1 MRAFPPTGA
10 TEIDHDDLGADAVF
24 PPPPRSTQSQLAT
37 IMNRLIPDVFRIPA
51 IRVSMIAIFTFGFAG
66 ATTTPY
72 RSVVGIRELGL
83 SNELYAA
90 LIFAAAAVNV
100 IVSILLGNL
109 ADRLGE
115 YRSMMLVAATFGV
128 VGYGA
133 VFFFPTQDM
142 FVLSALLLLPV
153 YGCLN
158 SLLFANVRAAAHGM
172 APADVATVNSGVRA
186 MISLSWVLVPGLT
199 GVLLSSSSTMLPAYL
214 FAAISCLVCVGLVGF
229 LLPRQSG
236 TDRAATHH
244 LSYLAALGQ
253 VISPKI
259 FSRITAIALISSTLH
274 VNDAIF
280 PLVVTGAA
288 RGTVADIGILVGI
301 VALLEVVFIIVW
313 SRLLRRISQLA
324 ALAAGALIYAVY
336 LLLLAFAHEP
346 WHVYALTLIS
356 GIGAASLISIPITYL
371 QDLIAERPGL
381 GSALISVNIF
391 LSAGLSALL
400 FAAGTAI
407 TSYSGT
413 AVVSALSGLLGIAW
427 LLFLDRRRC

>member
-1 MRAFPPTGA
+1 
-10 TEIDHDDLGADAVF
+10 
-24 PPPPRSTQSQLAT
+24 
-37 IMNRLIPDVFRIPA
+37 MNRLIPDVFRNPA

-72 RSVVGIRELGL
+72 RSVVGILELGL
-83 SNELYAA
+83 SNEVYSA

-100 IVSILLGNL
+100 IVSILFGNL

-115 YRSMMLVAATFGV
+115 YRTMMLVAATFGV

-133 VFFFPTQDM
+133 VYFFPTQGI

-153 YGCLN
+153 YGSLN
-158 SLLFANVRAAAHGM
+158 SLLFANVRAAARGM
-172 APADVATVNSGVRA
+172 APGEVATVNSGVRA
-186 MISLSWVLVPGLT
+186 MISLSWVVVPGLT
-199 GVLLSSSSTMLPAYL
+199 GVLLSSSPSMLPAYL
-214 FAAISCLVCVGLVGF
+214 FASMSCLVCLGLVGV

-236 TDRAATHH
+236 TDNAATHH

-253 VISPKI
+253 VISPRI
-259 FSRITAIALISSTLH
+259 ISRVMAVALISSTLH
-274 VNDAIF
+274 VNDAIL

-288 RGTVADIGILVGI
+288 HGTVADIGILVGI

-313 SRLLRRISQLA
+313 SRMLRIVGQLA
-324 ALAAGALIYAVY
+324 ALVLGALIYAVY
-336 LLLLAFAHEP
+336 LILLAFADQP

-371 QDLIAERPGL
+371 QDLIADRPGL

-391 LSAGLSALL
+391 LGAGLSAVL

-413 AVVSALSGLLGIAW
+413 AVVAAFSGLAGTAW
-427 LLFLDRRRC
+427 LLFLDRRASRSAADND